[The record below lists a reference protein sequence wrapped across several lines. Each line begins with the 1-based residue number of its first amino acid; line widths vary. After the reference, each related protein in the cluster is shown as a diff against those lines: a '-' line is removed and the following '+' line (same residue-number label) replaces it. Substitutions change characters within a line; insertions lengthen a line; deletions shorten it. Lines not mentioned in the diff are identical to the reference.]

1 MYSHA
6 DKELIEMKIV
16 HVIARMDN
24 VELYDEL
31 VQDDDVLINGE
42 EEYGAD
48 CSAEFIT
55 KFSCYLMWFKHV

>member
-16 HVIARMDN
+16 HVIACMDN

-31 VQDDDVLINGE
+31 VQDDDVLIIIKHKI
-42 EEYGAD
+42 
-48 CSAEFIT
+48 SIFIT
-55 KFSCYLMWFKHV
+55 VD